1 MKLLATLTLAAA
13 AAAAT
18 GTNAA
23 FRQRYAAVDMSP
35 AVEGAGLVPRFFIDA
50 PRLAVRDGG
59 ICNPNFHSC
68 KYEPPSSVFIILTRR
83 LPSTLDSPYITPKE
97 CLHTRNM
104 RKKDGIVSLINK
116 NIKLKTP
123 KQAST

>member
-1 MKLLATLTLAAA
+1 MKLLAILTLAA

-68 KYEPPSSVFIILTRR
+68 EYEPPSSVFIIITRR
-83 LPSTLDSPYITPKE
+83 PSLPLDSPYITPKE
-97 CLHTRNM
+97 CLHTRSM
-104 RKKDGIVSLINK
+104 RKKK
-116 NIKLKTP
+116 E
-123 KQAST
+123 